1 MVAAAFAVMILCGKV
16 LAKGAVR
23 QGWELTDT
31 HRKLSSGAGIQPGS
45 SEGAPFSFLVKEQRP
60 HQALAVP
67 RRGLFYFTV

>member
-31 HRKLSSGAGIQPGS
+31 HRELSFGAGNS
-45 SEGAPFSFLVKEQRP
+45 TWEL
-60 HQALAVP
+60 
-67 RRGLFYFTV
+67 